1 MKIAISEDCTQ
12 CGKCVRICPQV
23 FKPDPI
29 HPATPNGL
37 VPPNFDEAVV
47 DAARTCPV
55 YAIVFINEAVPVQK

>member
-23 FKPDPI
+23 FEPDPLRVS
-29 HPATPNGL
+29 TPNGL
-37 VPPNFDEAVV
+37 IPAVFDEQVV

-55 YAIVFINEAVPVQK
+55 YAIVIINRVELGV